1 MPDIQYHTINHA
13 HFCHQ
18 KQDELMAGWSTKYAP
33 DSRQNSPINGG
44 QNNLRITQP
53 LEITRWSTN

>member
-13 HFCHQ
+13 QFC
-18 KQDELMAGWSTKYAP
+18 QDELMAGWSTKYAP

-53 LEITRWSTN
+53 LEISRWSTN